1 MFFHI
6 TLKLPYLVYVMDTEL
21 MVFQEMYDVDLDN
34 NSENVTIRNTN

>member
-1 MFFHI
+1 
-6 TLKLPYLVYVMDTEL
+6 MDTEL